1 MKKYTLSRNARTD
14 RRVLPMWS
22 SIDNVISLTGSQFTV
37 YGRQRRSN
45 LRVGS
50 VRSGNFLM
58 DDDC

>member
-14 RRVLPMWS
+14 RRVLPMS